1 VNGGIEIYLPYNLM
15 LRPEVRYVSDAYLS
29 GDNDN
34 NTEKLES
41 RTIYNLY
48 LFYKPTFGKFSMTA
62 FFGVENLTDEKYSSF
77 GSDNVSWGGVNTY
90 YPMPG
95 IMWKGGLSFE
105 F

>member
-1 VNGGIEIYLPYNLM
+1 
-15 LRPEVRYVSDAYLS
+15 
-29 GDNDN
+29 
-34 NTEKLES
+34 
-41 RTIYNLY
+41 
-48 LFYKPTFGKFSMTA
+48 MTA

-77 GSDNVSWGGVNTY
+77 GSDNVSWGGINTY